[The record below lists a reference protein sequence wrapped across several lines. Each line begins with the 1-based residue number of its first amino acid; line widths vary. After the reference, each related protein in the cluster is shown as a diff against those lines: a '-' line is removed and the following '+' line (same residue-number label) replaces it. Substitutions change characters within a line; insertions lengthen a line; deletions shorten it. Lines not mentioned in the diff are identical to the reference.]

1 MSAVCLH
8 LITDGISP
16 LFNGFNDLFND
27 WGVDNFSWSWKGIL
41 NRGGYRG
48 MGNVM
53 TGIGI
58 SGMTGNGITG
68 MTGISITGMTGIG
81 IRKHSISIGCGK
93 DDGKNNLKKEID

>member
-1 MSAVCLH
+1 M
-8 LITDGISP
+8 
-16 LFNGFNDLFND
+16 FNGFNDLFND

-48 MGNVM
+48 MGNGM
-53 TGIGI
+53 TCIGI

-68 MTGISITGMTGIG
+68 MTGISITGMTGISIAGMTGIG